1 MRWPAPGV
9 QLAKGGSNIP
19 NGAGGFQVQNDDKYT
34 NKETNKKLNTQVF
47 RFLFIYP
54 DLSSFELSLSR
65 VNHFASIIKPSPTS
79 FPVSLSPSFPPMS
92 L

>member
-9 QLAKGGSNIP
+9 QLAKGGSNISD
-19 NGAGGFQVQNDDKYT
+19 GAGGFKSKTMINIQTRKQ
-34 NKETNKKLNTQVF
+34 NKKLNTQVF

-65 VNHFASIIKPSPTS
+65 VNHFASISKPSPTS
-79 FPVSLSPSFPPMS
+79 FPVSLSPSFFPLS